1 MRAGSVNGIRYICND
16 YNELTGAGARIVTPA
31 RGPPGFR
38 IPSRFRGP
46 PRGGRL
52 TAESFTFTPAPPI
65 MPAMASD
72 DSGER
77 LKLLET
83 EIERRL
89 SERFAALREEFDRLR
104 LEADRRWFGFLER
117 FDQDLK
123 GVVPAELLGAGEAPR
138 LVERKGLVSAESVRA
153 LDLATT
159 QVDVLH
165 KFLDECRRYCS
176 RAALLVSRGGS
187 IGAWKAV
194 GFSQSGGDDEAVRQ
208 ISMPMVEGG
217 LLSRVMTG
225 NALRL
230 HASNEMSSLL
240 RATRVADGVA
250 IPMVVR
256 EKISGA
262 LYADVVVG
270 DEGKFDPEALGL
282 LTFMAG
288 LLVDRLASR
297 KLKPA
302 PALRPPEAA
311 KKAEPAGMWMEPGA
325 AEAEAAAPAVE
336 VSAPPAPAMGGP
348 LAPPAPRVEERP
360 SPEPTFVAP
369 DAAVKPPAEPGRR
382 LAGPLADASSGDERR
397 EEARRFARLLVSE
410 IKLYN
415 ERAVLEGRDRGNL
428 YERLR
433 DDIDRSRQMYEER
446 IPQDVRSGTNYFYEE
461 LVQILAD
468 GRPEALGL

>member
-1 MRAGSVNGIRYICND
+1 MALND
-16 YNELTGAGARIVTPA
+16 
-31 RGPPGFR
+31 
-38 IPSRFRGP
+38 
-46 PRGGRL
+46 
-52 TAESFTFTPAPPI
+52 AE
-65 MPAMASD
+65 D
-72 DSGER
+72 R

-89 SERFAALREEFDRLR
+89 SERFAALRGEFDRLR

-123 GVVPAELLGAGEAPR
+123 GVVPAELLSGEGAKF
-138 LVERKGLVSAESVRA
+138 VERKGLVSAEAVRA
-153 LDLATT
+153 LDQATT

-165 KFLDECRRYCS
+165 KFLDECRRHCS
-176 RAALLVSRGGS
+176 RAALLVARGGS

-194 GFSQSGGDDEAVRQ
+194 GFSQHGGDDEAVRQ
-208 ISMPMVEGG
+208 VSMPLAEGG

-240 RATRVADGVA
+240 RATRVSDGVA

-262 LYADVVVG
+262 LYADVVLG
-270 DEGKFDPEALGL
+270 EEEKFDPEALGL

-311 KKAEPAGMWMEPGA
+311 KKAEPAGMWMEPEPAAA
-325 AEAEAAAPAVE
+325 AEPPAAQDVEAAAP
-336 VSAPPAPAMGGP
+336 PAPTVGGP
-348 LAPPAPRVEERP
+348 LAPPAPRIEERP
-360 SPEPTFVAP
+360 AAEPTFAAP
-369 DAAVKPPAEPGRR
+369 EPGVRPVSEPGRR
-382 LAGPLADASSGDERR
+382 LAGPLADASSVDERK

-415 ERAVLEGRDRGNL
+415 ERAVLEGREHGNL

-446 IPQDVRSGTNYFYEE
+446 IPQDVRSGSNYFYDE

-468 GRPEALGL
+468 GRAEALGL